1 MSTFWTNS
9 FTLRFKI
16 CNSWYKFI
24 FIYQLHD
31 WEGIEYKNI
40 SERFFLWKSFFTM
53 IIFFLFHC
61 WFLQHL
67 HVFLILL
74 LRWAIIT
81 AQCFSLSERLCIYI
95 MRHTVT
101 VFEPFSFQIIIIIL
115 YDFVHITLPFWN
127 SFDKTIQGSTSF
139 GCVLHWVFFPLRDSF
154 FPFNLCILPLV
165 SCNRYAMWL
174 VTDWESLFSHFL
186 KCVLGSFFPL
196 YPRRNFAIQKID
208 WCSNLTTSNPPQEGF
223 G

>member
-154 FPFNLCILPLV
+154 F
-165 SCNRYAMWL
+165 
-174 VTDWESLFSHFL
+174 
-186 KCVLGSFFPL
+186 SFQSL
-196 YPRRNFAIQKID
+196 YPSI
-208 WCSNLTTSNPPQEGF
+208 G
-223 G
+223 

>member
-1 MSTFWTNS
+1 MLKVCKLSCLPSEQIHSHWDSKFVIADISS
-9 FTLRFKI
+9 FSFINYMIGRGLNTKI
-16 CNSWYKFI
+16 FRSV
-24 FIYQLHD
+24 
-31 WEGIEYKNI
+31 
-40 SERFFLWKSFFTM
+40 FLWKSFFTM

-139 GCVLHWVFFPLRDSF
+139 GRVLHWMFFPLRDSF

-186 KCVLGSFFPL
+186 KRVLGSFFPL
-196 YPRRNFAIQKID
+196 HPRRNFCLPKNRLAH
-208 WCSNLTTSNPPQEGF
+208 
-223 G
+223 